1 MEHPESNSKL
11 PSKAAE
17 EDASSE
23 QHDSEPSQE
32 TADNSSASDGEP
44 QGDSSDE
51 RNGEHDR
58 RIRSFVRRAG
68 RLTPAQSKALE
79 DLLPRFGVPETLES
93 VSSQALFGDDRPL
106 ALEIGFGNGDALVWM
121 AQQQADHGFVGLEVH
136 RPGVGHV
143 LRAIETAELDNV
155 RVLETDAVEFLK
167 HRIAPNSLAGL
178 RIYFPDPWH
187 KKRHNKRRLVQPKFL
202 AMAVERLQM
211 GGVIHMATDWEHY
224 AEQMME
230 VCSQHPELVNVV
242 APGAYAERPD
252 WRPVTRFEQRG
263 RRLGHG
269 VWDLLFRREQN

>member
-1 MEHPESNSKL
+1 MEHPESDPKA
-11 PSKAAE
+11 PSDNTD
-17 EDASSE
+17 DASSE
-23 QHDSEPSQE
+23 QHGSEREPVA
-32 TADNSSASDGEP
+32 ADNSDEHNAE
-44 QGDSSDE
+44 SSDE
-51 RNGEHDR
+51 RNGDHDR

-79 DLLPRFGVPETLES
+79 DLLPRFGVPETPAQI
-93 VSSQALFGDDRPL
+93 SSQSLFGDNRPL
-106 ALEIGFGNGDALVWM
+106 VLEIGFGNGDALVWM

-143 LRAIETAELDNV
+143 LRAIETAELNNV

-187 KKRHNKRRLVQPKFL
+187 KKRHNKRRLVQSQFL
-202 AMAVERLQM
+202 AMAVERLQV

-230 VCSQHPELVNVV
+230 VCGQHPELVNVV